1 MPMKFKELIKS
12 HSWLSVELTLL
23 NLYPDQEGLVEKY
36 ENVFEELLTLV
47 PEDNE
52 MQIVLQEFECDKV
65 ENEESKSTYIDVSG
79 RTNDIDPNTSYAI
92 EFEPWEEWLGMEIA
106 PQTIEHF
113 TKLEIIAHCLY
124 EMTFCGYDQESI
136 QGKFESFNKIVEDFE
151 TLSDEQKNQQS
162 TTLEDLI
169 NKLKDR
175 DNN

>member
-106 PQTIEHF
+106 PQTI
-113 TKLEIIAHCLY
+113 AHCLY

-151 TLSDEQKNQQS
+151 TLSDEKKNQKS